1 MMAKEMPTIAGI
13 RTRSWSIMHELCIAW
28 VERVPQSIPFA
39 ISQGI
44 LGPPTRFFWQLHTSE
59 NGFGLDYAA
68 LDLRYRVPQLLRL
81 RALGLSRRLDDAFES
96 PPVHSEP
103 QG

>member
-1 MMAKEMPTIAGI
+1 MMAKGMPTIAGI

-68 LDLRYRVPQLLRL
+68 LDLRYRIPQLLRL
-81 RALGLSRRLDDAFES
+81 RALGLSRRLGDAFES